1 MLRCVIGFAVVW
13 LVTLAVNGIDP
24 STDLNVL
31 HEWVMIEYD
40 WPSDVVKDD
49 YTKRGLFAP
58 DKSHL
63 SGIDV
68 YKDDIYVTV
77 LRMTP
82 AVPSGLNKII
92 VKDGKSLLQPFP
104 SLQANEL
111 GNCASIQSPFSTL
124 TDPNTGLMYVVDVGR
139 TWRGPPNSY
148 LPCPPKLMVY
158 DLKNNAALVRSHE
171 LPESLAPRNESI
183 LNDLVLDYLTRDGQ
197 EVRYVYITDIGS
209 VQIITFDL
217 WTNKSW
223 SFRHDSMQPDED
235 RVIDFNGQNNSE
247 LGYPVDGI
255 AMDSNFQYV
264 YYCAIGSR
272 RLYQIPTSVLRDP
285 NGDFAGNV
293 RLLGKKVSNTDGMAS
308 GQNSI
313 YYGALTLNAAY
324 KWEKNKDVTEQGVP
338 EGRVTLSTQTQVARD
353 DTKLVFVDSLKVDTE
368 GYLWFTSSRAQKFFT
383 ETMDWTGASGSNY
396 RINKV
401 YVGDKSYLTKGQSVV
416 VG

>member
-1 MLRCVIGFAVVW
+1 MFLCRIDLLVMLSVVSH
-13 LVTLAVNGIDP
+13 VSGDATN
-24 STDLNVL
+24 SSLNVV
-31 HEWVMIEYD
+31 HEWVQIEYD
-40 WPSDVVKDD
+40 WPSDQIKDN
-49 YTKRGLFAP
+49 YTRRGLYSP
-58 DKSHL
+58 EKSHL

-82 AVPSGLNKII
+82 AVPSGLNKIV
-92 VKDGKSLLQPFP
+92 VKNGKSLLQPFP
-104 SLQANEL
+104 SLQDNEL

-148 LPCPPKLMVY
+148 APCPPKIMVY
-158 DLKNNAALVRSHE
+158 DLNDKATLIRSHE
-171 LPESLAPRNESI
+171 LPESLAPKNESI
-183 LNDLVLDYLTRDGQ
+183 LNDLVLDYITRDGQ
-197 EVRYVYITDIGS
+197 VARYAYITDIGS
-209 VQIITFDL
+209 VQIIVFDFL
-217 WTNKSW
+217 TNKSW
-223 SFRHDSMQPDED
+223 SFRHDSMKPDED
-235 RVIDFNGQNNSE
+235 RVINFNGVNNSE

-255 AMDSNFQYV
+255 AMDSSFQYV

-285 NGDFAGNV
+285 NGDFAGHV

-324 KWEKNKDVTEQGVP
+324 KWEKNKDVAEQQVP
-338 EGRVTLSTQTQVARD
+338 EGRVTLATQTVVAQD
-353 DTKLVFVDSLKVDTE
+353 EIKLVFVDSLKVDTE

-383 ETMDWTGASGSNY
+383 DTMDWTGASGSNY

-401 YVGDKSYLTKGQSVV
+401 FVGDRSYLVKGTSVV